1 MVENMTVIMMEIKNY
16 DKMLFI
22 GLKSVAL
29 ERWCNFEPESWS
41 SFSSIFVTYFL
52 SLAAKLATIFRV
64 VSSLA

>member
-1 MVENMTVIMMEIKNY
+1 
-16 DKMLFI
+16 MLFI